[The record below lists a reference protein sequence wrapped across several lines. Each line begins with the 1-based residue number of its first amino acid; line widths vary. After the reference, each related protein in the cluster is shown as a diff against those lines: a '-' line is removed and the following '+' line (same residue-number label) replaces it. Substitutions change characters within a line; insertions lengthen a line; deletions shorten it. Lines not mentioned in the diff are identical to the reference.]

1 MEAVRWAEATWSG
14 DLVSGSGTI
23 NYVSSGVFSR
33 LPVTWASRTEDHGGR
48 TSPEELLA
56 MAHASCF
63 SMALSA
69 GLARAGSPPDRLDV
83 KATVKFEKVEA
94 GWKVASSAIEVTGR
108 VPGMSAEDFR
118 AQAEAA
124 RDGCPVSVAIK
135 GNVELSVDARL
146 EETAEAR

>member
-1 MEAVRWAEATWSG
+1 MAAVRWAEATWSG
-14 DLVSGSGTI
+14 DLVSGAGTI

-69 GLARAGSPPDRLDV
+69 GLARAGTPPERLDV
-83 KATVKFEKVEA
+83 KATVTFEKIEA

-108 VPGMSAEDFR
+108 VPGMSADDFR
-118 AQAEAA
+118 SQAEGA
-124 RDGCPVSVAIK
+124 RDGCPISGAIK
-135 GNVELSVDARL
+135 GNVELSVEARL